1 MTYSAYNNNGTIFP
15 ADASSLLI
23 DAVPGAAIPIRM
35 LNETDK
41 HAFFE
46 SAVTR
51 LMERLYGAA
60 MRFTRNASDAEDLM
74 SEALE
79 KAWNNLDSLQ
89 DREKFDGWMMRILS
103 NTYISQWRRQKVR
116 DTIFDD
122 ESCPH
127 DLDDKNSL
135 YAKLH
140 QPFLLWW
147 GTPEQT
153 FVNNLLIEDI
163 ARALDEISEAYRDVV
178 VMVEVLGFSYEEV
191 ANDLEVPVGT
201 VRSRLNRGRR
211 MLQDALWQNA
221 RDAGLNVKEA
231 SQEVK

>member
-1 MTYSAYNNNGTIFP
+1 MAKSAYNIGTISP
-15 ADASSLLI
+15 ADASALLMS
-23 DAVPGAAIPIRM
+23 ANPGVEDPVRM
-35 LNETDK
+35 NHETDK

-46 SAVTR
+46 AAVSR

-74 SEALE
+74 AEALE
-79 KAWNNLDSLQ
+79 KAWNSLDSLQ

-103 NTYISQWRRQKVR
+103 NTYISQWRRQKVH
-116 DTIFDD
+116 DAIFDD
-122 ESCPH
+122 DNCPH

-163 ARALDEISEAYRDVV
+163 AKALDQISEAYCDVV

-201 VRSRLNRGRR
+201 VRSRLNRGRK

-221 RDAGLNVKEA
+221 RDAGLNVREA
-231 SQEVK
+231 PQEVK